1 MSKREQ
7 TLVEPQVIPGKASV
21 TAYLN
26 VYQQEDGNIKF
37 GAKVFRKRANAERF
51 GRDNVGPSTY
61 LATVAVSHEVELV

>member
-1 MSKREQ
+1 MSMREQ
-7 TLVEPQVIPGKASV
+7 SLVEPQVIPGKASI

-51 GRDNVGPSTY
+51 GAENEGPSTY
-61 LATVAVSHEVELV
+61 LTTIAVSHEVELA